1 LALRLTVAE
10 GTLAGR
16 EFELETGALALG
28 RDESCGARFASAV
41 GVSRRHAEVRHEDGA
56 WRVFDLGSTNGTL
69 LNGEPVEQAE
79 LQDGDTIQLGG
90 EGPVLRVALAAAAAL
105 VTPEAPA
112 PSAAPPSLI
121 DAALYDPR
129 RDKGRRYNASSLL
142 VVFGMLGAGLFLG
155 LLMALVSIFSLGLG
169 AALIGVGIAFA
180 AAPFYLAVWL
190 WLDRNDPEPAWV
202 LAATFVWGAGAATFV
217 SGIVNDVFQGTLHA
231 LTQNAMLASFLSG
244 SVSAPL
250 IEEATKGL
258 GVLLIF
264 LFLRREFDGVIDGIV
279 YAGVVALGFAT
290 VENVLYYG
298 RAVTEQG
305 FGGLFVVFFLR
316 GVLGPFSHAIYTSMT
331 GIGLGIA
338 RETHASAL
346 RVLAP
351 LLGFGAAVFLHA
363 LWNTLAAVAGAG
375 FLLAYLFFW
384 APLFLVFLG
393 VVVWMGQRESRLIRR
408 MLEPEVEV
416 GLLSR
421 ELADRVASW
430 RGRLA
435 WTLSA
440 LGDLGLLRARHQ
452 LTYAAT
458 RLALSYWHVE
468 RAQAAGG
475 FTLSFEQIPR
485 LRAEVES
492 LRARV

>member
-1 LALRLTVAE
+1 MPLKLTVAD

-28 RDESCGARFASAV
+28 RDESCGARFAVAV
-41 GVSRRHAEVRHEDGA
+41 GVSRRHAEIRHEGGA
-56 WRVFDLGSTNGTL
+56 WRVVDLGSTNGTL
-69 LNGEPVEQAE
+69 VNGAPVQQAE
-79 LQDGDTIQLGG
+79 LRDGDTVQLGAQ
-90 EGPVLRVALAAAAAL
+90 GPLLRVALGAAAAGA
-105 VTPEAPA
+105 TPQAPGA
-112 PSAAPPSLI
+112 ASAPPSLI

-142 VVFGMLGAGLFLG
+142 AVFGMLGAGLFLG
-155 LLMALVSIFSLGLG
+155 LLMALVSLFSLGPG
-169 AALIGVGIAFA
+169 AALLGVGTAFA
-180 AAPFYLAVWL
+180 AAPLYLAVWL

-202 LAATFVWGAGAATFV
+202 LAAVFAWGAGAATFV
-217 SGIVNDVFQGTLHA
+217 SGLVNDVFQGTLTA
-231 LTQNAMLASFLSG
+231 LTGNAMLASFLSG

-258 GVLLIF
+258 GVLLIYV
-264 LFLRREFDGVIDGIV
+264 FLRREFDGVIDGIV

-305 FGGLFVVFFLR
+305 LGGLVVVFFLR
-316 GVLGPFSHAIYTSMT
+316 GGLGPFSHALYTSMI

-338 RETHASAL
+338 RETHSGAL
-346 RVLAP
+346 KLVAP

-363 LWNTLAAVAGAG
+363 LWNTLASVAGGG
-375 FLLAYLFFW
+375 FLLAYILFW
-384 APLFLVFLG
+384 VPLFLVFLG
-393 VVVWMGQRESRLIRR
+393 GAIWMGQRESRLIRR
-408 MLEPEVEV
+408 MLQPEVEV

-430 RGRLA
+430 TGRLA

-452 LTYAAT
+452 LTYATT

-475 FTLSFEQIPR
+475 FTLSLEQIPR
-485 LRAEVES
+485 FRAEVES
-492 LRARV
+492 LRERV